1 MRALLVVALLL
12 TGIGPAAA
20 DEVASLAGDW
30 DGAMSARRGVGLRMN
45 LRVDTS
51 DGKTTATMVSLDQ
64 GGVKIPIA
72 SIARNGDS
80 VTFDAPTVQ
89 GRYTATLSRDGKTMT
104 GHWAQRVTLP
114 LTLTRRAE
122 GAPTPI
128 ARRPQDL
135 KPPYP
140 YVSEDIVFDGPDGI
154 GLAGTLTRPDGDG
167 PFPAVVLIQGSGP
180 FDRDEA
186 MMGHRPFLVLADALA
201 RQGIAV
207 LRADKRGVGKS
218 SGDLKTATIR
228 DSAADTQ
235 AAIAYL
241 KQIKAIN
248 PHRIGL
254 IGHSEGGLIAPM
266 IAAQDPSIAFIVL
279 MAGPGLKGEDI
290 LDMQQRLIG
299 QAMGTTPDKL
309 ESTLALNRKLYEAV
323 KTSTDSADAKAK
335 AEAVLEAAGV
345 PPDKRAANAA
355 MVAMPWF
362 RFFLDYDPVPA
373 LRRVTCP
380 VLAINGSLD
389 LQVPPKEDL
398 AAIRAALASN
408 PDATVL
414 ELPGLNH
421 LFQTTKTGAPAE
433 YAQIDETI
441 APTVLALIGDWIRKH
456 SQ

>member
-1 MRALLVVALLL
+1 MRALLVAALLL
-12 TGIGPAAA
+12 TGIGAAAA
-20 DEVASLAGDW
+20 DEIASLAGDW
-30 DGAMSARRGVGLRMN
+30 DGTLPTGRGVSLRMT
-45 LRVDTS
+45 LRVDSS
-51 DGKTTATMVSLDQ
+51 DGKTTAYMVSLDQ

-72 SIARNGDS
+72 GIARDGDS

-89 GRYTATLSRDGKTMT
+89 GSYSATLSRDGKTMT
-104 GHWAQRVTLP
+104 GRWAQRVTLP

-122 GAPTPI
+122 GAPDPA
-128 ARRPQDL
+128 ARRPQDP

-140 YVSEDIVFDGPDGI
+140 YVIEDIVFDGPGGI
-154 GLAGTLTRPDGDG
+154 RLAGTFIRPNRDG

-186 MMGHRPFLVLADALA
+186 MMGHRPFWVLADALA

-218 SGDLKTATIR
+218 GGDPKTATSR
-228 DSAADTQ
+228 DFAADTQ

-241 KQIKAIN
+241 KQVKTIN
-248 PHRIGL
+248 PRRIGL

-266 IAAQDPSIAFIVL
+266 VAAEDPSVAFIVL

-290 LDMQQRLIG
+290 LDRQQRLIG
-299 QAMGTTPDKL
+299 QAMDVAPGAL
-309 ESTLALNRKLYEAV
+309 ESALALNRKLYAAV
-323 KTSTDSADAKAK
+323 KSSTDSAGAKAK

-345 PPDKRAANAA
+345 PAGKRAASAA
-355 MVAMPWF
+355 MAAMPWF

-373 LRRVTCP
+373 LRQVRCP

-398 AAIRAALASN
+398 AAIGAALAGN
-408 PDATVL
+408 PDTTIL

-421 LFQTTKTGAPAE
+421 LFQTSKTGSPAE

-441 APTVLALIGDWIRKH
+441 APSVLALIGDWIRKH
-456 SQ
+456 SK